1 MERRAHSTK
10 GVEGRINACR
20 QRLRHHR
27 ATQRPR
33 VVHQDAAQTED
44 DAASMKLPDVKLP
57 DALRMSSVAEILSE
71 AGRELGWLEKGLAP
85 EVDEGTEGRTGLSEK
100 EEVGTA

>member
-1 MERRAHSTK
+1 MERRAHFSK

-33 VVHQDAAQTED
+33 VVRPDAAQTGE
-44 DAASMKLPDVKLP
+44 DAASVKLP
-57 DALRMSSVAEILSE
+57 DSARMSSVAEILGE
-71 AGRELGWLEKGLAP
+71 AARELGWLEKGIAQ
-85 EVDEGTEGRTGLSEK
+85 EVDEDTETRTGSSVK
-100 EEVGTA
+100 EEVGRA

>member
-1 MERRAHSTK
+1 MERRAHSSK

-33 VVHQDAAQTED
+33 AIRLDAAQTEQ
-44 DAASMKLPDVKLP
+44 DAASVKLP
-57 DALRMSSVAEILSE
+57 DSARMSSVAEILSE
-71 AGRELGWLEKGLAP
+71 AARELGWLEKGIAQ
-85 EVDEGTEGRTGLSEK
+85 EVDADTKTRTGLSVK
-100 EEVGTA
+100 EEV